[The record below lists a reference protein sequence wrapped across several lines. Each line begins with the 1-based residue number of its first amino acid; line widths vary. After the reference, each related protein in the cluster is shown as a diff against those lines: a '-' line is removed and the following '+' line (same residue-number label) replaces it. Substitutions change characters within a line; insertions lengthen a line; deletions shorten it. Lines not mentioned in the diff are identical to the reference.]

1 VEPLLKIAEL
11 HVHFRELNGNKVHA
25 LNGADLQLAGGEVLG
40 ILGESGCGKSTLA
53 RALMRLLPK
62 SAQVSGG
69 TIQFAGQILLD
80 LSEGEMRRIRGAQLA
95 LILSEPGQSLNP
107 VMRAG
112 DQIAEVIHAHR
123 EGNWKHC
130 RAEAVSL
137 LERVHLSSN
146 IRQMYDAYPHQLSG
160 GQQQRVVIAQALA
173 CHPALIIADEPTAS
187 LDSTTASEILEL
199 LRELKEERNTS
210 LLLITHD
217 PTILP
222 GIADRVA
229 VMYGGRIVEDGPL
242 SQVFHAPRHPYVKA
256 LLDCALPLAANR
268 APTPGMRLKTIG
280 GSPPN
285 PAKLADGCS
294 FSPRCPDRME
304 KCRTGRPPSVE
315 VEQAGQVECLLYAN

>member
-1 VEPLLKIAEL
+1 MEPLLKIAEL

-160 GQQQRVVIAQALA
+160 EMCIRDSFLPRHGRQNDHVGVRFLGCANMAA
-173 CHPALIIADEPTAS
+173 N
-187 LDSTTASEILEL
+187 LDARQIGHYPID
-199 LRELKEERNTS
+199 N
-210 LLLITHD
+210 HD
-217 PTILP
+217 C
-222 GIADRVA
+222 
-229 VMYGGRIVEDGPL
+229 RIVLGEEFDRFVSGIGKD
-242 SQVFHAPRHPYVKA
+242 QGVVFARQG
-256 LLDCALPLAANR
+256 LLD
-268 APTPGMRLKTIG
+268 
-280 GSPPN
+280 
-285 PAKLADGCS
+285 
-294 FSPRCPDRME
+294 
-304 KCRTGRPPSVE
+304 
-315 VEQAGQVECLLYAN
+315 